1 MRVLIDNG
9 RIRSGA
15 TGLGQV
21 SLQFA
26 AALCRAQSA
35 ADNSACSPDS
45 PINFQF
51 LTHPAFAEFAAAA
64 AQTGATH
71 LKGKFSPWNK
81 LRRIFN
87 KDIFAYRYD
96 GDEHNVRHALHRQH
110 MEIPAHDKTPFV
122 FTVHDMHILQG
133 GKRSKVRNLR
143 RMRDSVS
150 RADFIAF
157 ISRYSRDITA
167 QNIDISG
174 KEIAI
179 IYNGVD
185 KPQNPERPPWF
196 RDEMRPFL
204 FSVAQIAAHK
214 NYHILPPMM
223 RHLPGT
229 NLVIAGKHKADGIA
243 KLKDSIA
250 RENMRER
257 VLTPGVVSDSEKA
270 FLLREC
276 AGFVFPSL
284 KEGFGMPVIEAF
296 HFGKPV
302 FCFANTALPEVGG
315 EHAHYWQNEEAKK
328 MAELVREKIA
338 PPDSDTIAARQKWAQ
353 NFSWD
358 KNAAAYIDIYRRL
371 GNGTK

>member
-87 KDIFAYRYD
+87 KNIFPYSYD
-96 GDEHNVRHALHRQH
+96 GDEHDIRHALHRQH
-110 MEIPAHDKTPFV
+110 LDIPARDTKPFV
-122 FTVHDMHILQG
+122 LTSHDMHFMYDHE
-133 GKRSKVRNLR
+133 R
-143 RMRDSVS
+143 RIRRDLPRLKESIN

-229 NLVIAGKHKADGIA
+229 NLVIAGKTQGGRNRPIKRFYR
-243 KLKDSIA
+243 A
-250 RENMRER
+250 RKYARTR
-257 VLTPGVVSDSEKA
+257 FD
-270 FLLREC
+270 
-276 AGFVFPSL
+276 AGHCFR
-284 KEGFGMPVIEAF
+284 
-296 HFGKPV
+296 FGKGV
-302 FCFANTALPEVGG
+302 FVARMCGIRFSFA
-315 EHAHYWQNEEAKK
+315 K
-328 MAELVREKIA
+328 RRI
-338 PPDSDTIAARQKWAQ
+338 R
-353 NFSWD
+353 
-358 KNAAAYIDIYRRL
+358 NAGD
-371 GNGTK
+371 